1 MNTKIA
7 IAIFGVALVAVAL
20 LGVTTAQFSGAENLS
35 QTAPAYSQTGTNCIN
50 ATTGELICLNNG
62 TCTNTYC
69 NATCTEA
76 NCNNTCTNKSV
87 TRHAQATA
95 TTTQTPA
102 PTKTRTETV
111 TDTTTVASHSKT
123 KTRTHTAA
131 APVLR
136 AKTVVMDE
144 AATHKRDG

>member
-20 LGVTTAQFSGAENLS
+20 LGVTAAQFSGAENLS

-62 TCTNTYC
+62 TCTDTYC

-76 NCNNTCTNKSV
+76 NCNNTCTNQV
-87 TRHAQATA
+87 CNQTCAGYCYNNTNTGTYQNQNGNCNGYNYGGF
-95 TTTQTPA
+95 TQQNQNQNTYCCGTGITGKNSGYGRGCHP
-102 PTKTRTETV
+102 
-111 TDTTTVASHSKT
+111 
-123 KTRTHTAA
+123 
-131 APVLR
+131 
-136 AKTVVMDE
+136 
-144 AATHKRDG
+144 